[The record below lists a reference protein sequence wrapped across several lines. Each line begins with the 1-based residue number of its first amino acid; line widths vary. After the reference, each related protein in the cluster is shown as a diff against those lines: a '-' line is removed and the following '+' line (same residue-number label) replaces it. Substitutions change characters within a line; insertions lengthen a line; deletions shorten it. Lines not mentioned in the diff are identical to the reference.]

1 MGICICC
8 CCNKK
13 NTNCL
18 ENTLII
24 FTSIE
29 IVFLILGLVLI
40 EWKIAAKINLA
51 LYIIILLL
59 LFFSLAILILFKIFR
74 EFETIYSKFR
84 KLCYILAILGFSF
97 TILCFF
103 LSVLSE
109 SLISEKIYKYDHPC
123 LYRFSDDF
131 SSGDTNSNSNNN
143 NDNSN
148 SNNGN
153 SNSGNTRVL
162 VISNKT
168 KVENDT
174 IIKQIC
180 DNNITEA
187 NDISSIFWY
196 NKRSAPK
203 DAVMP
208 YICSTIIEILSLIG
222 CFFWYND
229 IRRIKYCI
237 KHRMNEEKGIIIYGP
252 LGGYLGN
259 NASKT
264 ERQIGNEEIIQM
276 KGGNMNLNLNMKVK
290 KGTSSNSYDKNKKNE
305 ITNVQNDE
313 VINEIN
319 GDKES
324 NKSQNKEDRKVKE
337 DSIYSGEFY

>member
-13 NTNCL
+13 NTKCL
-18 ENTLII
+18 ENTLIV

-40 EWKIAAKINLA
+40 EWKIASNINLA
-51 LYIIILLL
+51 LYIIIFLL
-59 LFFSLAILILFKIFR
+59 LFTSLVILILFKIFR
-74 EFETIYSKFR
+74 EFETIYSTLR
-84 KLCYILAILGFSF
+84 KLCYILSYIGFSF
-97 TILCFF
+97 TILCIF
-103 LSVLSE
+103 LSILSE

-131 SSGDTNSNSNNN
+131 SSNNANENNNNNNNNSNSN
-143 NDNSN
+143 SG
-148 SNNGN
+148 GN
-153 SNSGNTRVL
+153 RRIL

-168 KVENDT
+168 KVDNDT

-187 NDISSIFWY
+187 NDINSIFWH
-196 NKRSAPK
+196 NKRSTPK
-203 DAVMP
+203 DIVMS

-237 KHRMNEEKGIIIYGP
+237 RYRMNEEKGLIIYGP
-252 LGGYLGN
+252 LGGYLGQN
-259 NASKT
+259 VSKS
-264 ERQIGNEEIIQM
+264 ERKIGNEEIIYM
-276 KGGNMNLNLNMKVK
+276 KGNMNFNMNMSTK
-290 KGTSSNSYDKNKKNE
+290 KGKNINTSTNSFEKNRKNE
-305 ITNVQNDE
+305 LTYVQNDE
-313 VINEIN
+313 VINEN
-319 GDKES
+319 KGDYES
-324 NKSQNKEDRKVKE
+324 NKSIN
-337 DSIYSGEFY
+337 IGLI